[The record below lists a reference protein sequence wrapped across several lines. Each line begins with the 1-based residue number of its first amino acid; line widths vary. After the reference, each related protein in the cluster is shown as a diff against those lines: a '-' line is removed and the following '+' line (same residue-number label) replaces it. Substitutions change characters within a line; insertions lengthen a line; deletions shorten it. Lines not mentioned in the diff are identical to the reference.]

1 MLGEE
6 KRSII
11 NVNLK
16 KYPRQIQHPVTNLKM
31 ELLARIVNDFKLYT
45 IFAKKHHFRCAT
57 GSEFASDYHK

>member
-16 KYPRQIQHPVTNLKM
+16 KYPWQIWHPVTGLKM
-31 ELLARIVNDFKLYT
+31 ELLAKIVNDFETVNY
-45 IFAKKHHFRCAT
+45 FREKAP
-57 GSEFASDYHK
+57 F

>member
-16 KYPRQIQHPVTNLKM
+16 KYPRQIQHPVTDLKM
-31 ELLARIVNDFKLYT
+31 ELLAKIVNDCKL
-45 IFAKKHHFRCAT
+45 
-57 GSEFASDYHK
+57 